1 MLRRSRPPPGLEQ
14 LVAACEAGSTCRRS
28 CDRLSGPSRR
38 HPRRDRHGLH
48 PVRGRR
54 GLRARGGEAARAARL
69 RRAHRAG
76 RSTAAVQLPMVS
88 ARRVLG
94 CIVVRRAR
102 AADIATARL
111 IAGVAAQAVEAAR
124 MWESGAAGSGTVDLL
139 TGLPN
144 HRGFTERSAR
154 ELSRAKRTGSVVVAR
169 RRRYRWLRCAQR
181 RCRATP
187 AAMRCCER
195 RHGASATACA
205 PTTACAGWAATSSV
219 WCCPAWRL
227 APAATLMSRL
237 AQAFATSTDGVTVS
251 GGVASFP
258 TDGATHGELQ
268 RLATGALYWAQRGG
282 GGRIVSYDARVV
294 EALSARE
301 RADQLER
308 DTYERT
314 IRALEATHGH
324 SATSRAVS
332 EYSGFLASELGLTP
346 DRADRLRLAAF
357 VYDSTTPG
365 GEPAERARLAAKV
378 AVNALDAEAADW
390 LLAAR
395 RGAMRQSSLGSSR
408 WRRRSSKRADTPAPP
423 GRAVRSH
430 RCGVQTTA
438 TGISRGR
445 ARTREPAGRSHRR
458 SRRYRDYGGLGRAA
472 ALAALGRWRAAMAAS
487 GRGVGNVAGRLDRR
501 GLALGARGP

>member
-1 MLRRSRPPPGLEQ
+1 MLRRPAHNRAPQGLEQ
-14 LVAACEAGSTCRRS
+14 LVAACEAGLDLPAILTTASTAV
-28 CDRLSGPSRR
+28 
-38 HPRRDRHGLH
+38 GL
-48 PVRGRR
+48 
-54 GLRARGGEAARAARL
+54 AMDT
-69 RRAHRAG
+69 
-76 RSTAAVQLPMVS
+76 STAAAYTLSEDGEVFVRVAGTGEDQLPADESTEPTIEGDNVRLPMVS

-94 CIVVRRAR
+94 CIVANRGRR
-102 AADIATARL
+102 ADIAAARM

-144 HRGFTERSAR
+144 HRGFSERSAR
-154 ELSRAKRTGSVVVAR
+154 ELARAKRTGAVVSVGVVDIDGFGALNDIQGHATGDALLRTAAR
-169 RRRYRWLRCAQR
+169 CFGDGVRSYDSV
-181 RCRATP
+181 CRLGRDEFGLVLP
-187 AAMRCCER
+187 GM
-195 RHGASATACA
+195 ASEA
-205 PTTACAGWAATSSV
+205 
-219 WCCPAWRL
+219 
-227 APAATLMSRL
+227 AATLMSRL

-258 TDGATHGELQ
+258 ADGATHGELQ

-324 SATSRAVS
+324 SSTSRAVS

-378 AVNALDAEAADW
+378 AVNALDAEAAGW

-395 RGAMRQSSLGSSR
+395 HGRDAPIESRIVEVAAAFVEAGGHTGSAGA
-408 WRRRSSKRADTPAPP
+408 
-423 GRAVRSH
+423 GRALASLWAANGGSGHDPEVVRALESLLAD
-430 RCGVQTTA
+430 RVGEAATA
-438 TGISRGR
+438 
-445 ARTREPAGRSHRR
+445 E
-458 SRRYRDYGGLGRAA
+458 
-472 ALAALGRWRAAMAAS
+472 
-487 GRGVGNVAGRLDRR
+487 
-501 GLALGARGP
+501 

>member
-1 MLRRSRPPPGLEQ
+1 MLRRSPSTPSGLEQ
-14 LVAACEAGSTCRRS
+14 LVAACEAGLDMQAILTTASAAVGAALDAATVGAYT
-28 CDRLSGPSRR
+28 LSE
-38 HPRRDRHGLH
+38 D
-48 PVRGRR
+48 
-54 GLRARGGEAARAARL
+54 GEVFVRAAGTGTEQL
-69 RRAHRAG
+69 PAEE
-76 RSTAAVQLPMVS
+76 STEPVVDGHSVRLPMVS

-94 CIVVRRAR
+94 CFVAEGARSGNIARAR
-102 AADIATARL
+102 VV
-111 IAGVAAQAVEAAR
+111 AGVAAQAVEAAR

-144 HRGFTERSAR
+144 HRGFSERSAR
-154 ELSRAKRTGSVVVAR
+154 ELSRAKRTGSVVSVVIVDIDGFSVLNDLQGHAGGDTLLRTAAR
-169 RRRYRWLRCAQR
+169 CFADGVRSYDSV
-181 RCRATP
+181 CRLGRDEFGLVLP
-187 AAMRCCER
+187 GM
-195 RHGASATACA
+195 
-205 PTTACAGWAATSSV
+205 TSQS
-219 WCCPAWRL
+219 
-227 APAATLMSRL
+227 AATLMSRL

-251 GGVASFP
+251 GGVAGFP

-324 SATSRAVS
+324 SSTSRAVS

-378 AVNALDAEAADW
+378 AVNALDAEAAGW

-395 RGAMRQSSLGSSR
+395 RGADAPIESRIVEVAAAFVEAGGHTGS
-408 WRRRSSKRADTPAPP
+408 AGA
-423 GRAVRSH
+423 GRALASLWSQNDGNGHDPEVVRALESLLAD
-430 RCGVQTTA
+430 RIG
-438 TGISRGR
+438 
-445 ARTREPAGRSHRR
+445 E
-458 SRRYRDYGGLGRAA
+458 A
-472 ALAALGRWRAAMAAS
+472 ALA
-487 GRGVGNVAGRLDRR
+487 D
-501 GLALGARGP
+501 